1 MMETAVQ
8 SFFKVPIYTFQLTQ
22 TGRKTKYQAGQDL
35 ENFDVVPK
43 DTLQNNC
50 SCQ

>member
-1 MMETAVQ
+1 MVETAVQ
-8 SFFKVPIYTFQLTQ
+8 SLFKVSIYIPVDPNWE
-22 TGRKTKYQAGQDL
+22 GKKKYQVWQDL